1 MLPLH
6 RLAVPLAVLGLFGAP
21 ALAETPDY
29 RLGPQDQLQVRVYD
43 LRTGTG
49 EAHEWTAF
57 EGEFTVGASGKVA
70 LPLVGELQA
79 SEITTSALAAAIAE
93 KLQAKVGLAT
103 RPDASV
109 EVKKYRP
116 FYVLG
121 SVDKPGEYDY
131 RPNLTVLQAV
141 SIAGGLSRV
150 PGEALLGYAREALV
164 SRGDLRGLAADRI
177 DLMARQA
184 RLDAEIG
191 NATTLAFSAELSAM
205 GSDGEVARILR
216 EEQLLF
222 NAHRDG
228 LRAQTDVLERSK
240 TLLQHEIESLQAKDG
255 ALARQLQINQKELDQ
270 ISGLVSKG
278 LVVVPRQLEM
288 QRTTAQFESDR
299 LDVQVA
305 TLRAREGI
313 SKADQD
319 IVELAS
325 RRHSDA
331 LQEASEVR
339 NKLTQTL
346 EKIATSQSLITQAEI
361 RAPAALAADALDVAA
376 PRFTVTRQ
384 ANGRSQTLTAQD
396 GDWLQPGDVVRVEP
410 NRTPA
415 SLKTAA
421 SAGPTN

>member
-6 RLAVPLAVLGLFGAP
+6 RLAVPLAVLCLFGAP
-21 ALAETPDY
+21 ADAASLDY

-79 SEITTSALAAAIAE
+79 SEITTSALATAIAE

-109 EVKKYRP
+109 EVKRYRP

-150 PGEALLGYAREALV
+150 PGEALLGYARDALV
-164 SRGDLRGLAADRI
+164 SRGDLRSLMADRI
-177 DLMARQA
+177 DLLARRA

-191 NATTLAFSAELSAM
+191 GADKPAFPAELTAM
-205 GSDGEVARILR
+205 AADGDVARILR

-228 LRAQTDVLERSK
+228 LKTQTDVLERSK

-255 ALARQLQINQKELDQ
+255 ALAHQLEINQKELDQ

-288 QRTTAQFESDR
+288 QRTTSQFESER

-305 TLRAREGI
+305 ALRAREGM

-319 IVELAS
+319 ILELTS
-325 RRHSDA
+325 RRHSEA

-339 NKLTQTL
+339 NKLAQTL
-346 EKIATSQSLITQAEI
+346 EKIATSRALITQSEI
-361 RAPAALAADALDVAA
+361 SAPAALTADTLEVTP
-376 PRFTVTRQ
+376 PRLTLTRQ
-384 ANGRSQTLTAQD
+384 IDGRSQTLSVQD
-396 GDWLQPGDVVRVEP
+396 GDLLQPGDVVRVEP
-410 NRTPA
+410 NRMPA
-415 SLKTAA
+415 GLA
-421 SAGPTN
+421 SAGTTN